1 MINRPNIS
9 QLITSKYGRP
19 ASSVGVSGTANREAR
34 NEAYRASVDSLMDQ
48 QPEYRQ
54 EGGGFFSGIYDYVKN
69 IDPNATDGQSLF
81 RDFSKALNPTT
92 YKMFEGVFEAP
103 EDSTITQAEQAVANA
118 PEAVNSPINVST
130 STPTSP
136 TPVPQE
142 EKEEKPP
149 ISENILAAIKEAMP
163 ELLPKLLSSG
173 VKQGVKKAYEFE
185 PTQYATSNKRRKSA
199 QPTGINVNPISG
211 SGFKDGGSLLG
222 RDLYLGGGEI
232 TGPGGPKEDLVP
244 IWASDD
250 EYVVSADAVT
260 RLGDGDHSKGI
271 AALDRINFG

>member
-19 ASSVGVSGTANREAR
+19 ASSVGVSGIANREAR

-54 EGGGFFSGIYDYVKN
+54 DGGGFFSGIYDYVKN
-69 IDPNATDGQSLF
+69 IDPNAADGESLF
-81 RDFSKALNPTT
+81 RDFSQALNPKT
-92 YKMFEGVFEAP
+92 YQMLEGVFNSP
-103 EDSTITQAEQAVANA
+103 EESSVNQAEAAVANA
-118 PEAVNSPINVST
+118 PEAVNSPIST
-130 STPTSP
+130 AIPSSTTATVVEETEEPT
-136 TPVPQE
+136 TGAR
-142 EKEEKPP
+142 
-149 ISENILAAIKEAMP
+149 ISEGLSNALKAI
-163 ELLPKLLSSG
+163 LPKLLKMG
-173 VKQGVKKAYEFE
+173 VGIGVQNAYKFE
-185 PTQYATSNKRRKSA
+185 PTQYAMSNTRKKSA
-199 QPTGINVNPISG
+199 QPIGINVNPISG

-260 RLGDGDHSKGI
+260 RLGNGDHAKGI